1 MSPAFVGTSD
11 SRLTPLLAAIDRLAP
26 RHQSMA
32 KRRSTSRRHIRP
44 FGVAL
49 ATLFV
54 ALVAA
59 PGGAAA
65 TPCWQRVLDEWGTGA
80 VRQNYSQ
87 ACYRSALS
95 HLPFDMRAY
104 TTAERDIMTAMLAAA
119 RNRSGA
125 GPGPS
130 ESPHLSRGGSGVAAA
145 QATRVLQGRRAAAT
159 RSAAEPLTPVA
170 NTGVSV
176 PLRVWLALAFAMA
189 LVTAAAVRTLQGRLA
204 TRRALRNRFGNGDD

>member
-1 MSPAFVGTSD
+1 
-11 SRLTPLLAAIDRLAP
+11 
-26 RHQSMA
+26 MA
-32 KRRSTSRRHIRP
+32 KRRSTSRSHIHA
-44 FGVAL
+44 FGVAF
-49 ATLFV
+49 ATLFA
-54 ALVAA
+54 ALVAS
-59 PGGAAA
+59 PGAAAA

-104 TTAERDIMTAMLAAA
+104 TTAERDIMTAMLAAERA
-119 RNRSGA
+119 RSGA

-130 ESPHLSRGGSGVAAA
+130 ESPHLSRGGSGVAAV
-145 QATRVLQGRRAAAT
+145 QATRLLQGRAAAT
-159 RSAAEPLTPVA
+159 RSAAAPLTPVA

-176 PLRVWLALAFAMA
+176 PLRVWLALAFAIA
-189 LVTAAAVRTLQGRLA
+189 LVSAAAMRTVQGRLA